1 MRYSSGELRSA
12 VESVVEDAGRDS
24 IGVQGEWI
32 SLFGESLGY
41 DLFHE
46 FLESTEEC
54 NIRAAG
60 QAMGLNLQ
68 ESLAVHAYSMGF
80 RDGTGCFTELNRRL
94 RNRIPKGKFYGSLFT
109 DLKDAVAKL
118 PTFDGIVY
126 RRTEIPESMLH
137 LLSLRPTAGYRDPAF
152 LSASTSTNA
161 FAGRDM
167 LVIQS
172 IQGCDIS
179 ALSAFPEEQEVLFM
193 PNTSFQISKVLL
205 GPVGTYLE
213 LIDLR

>member
-1 MRYSSGELRSA
+1 M
-12 VESVVEDAGRDS
+12 VEDAGWG
-24 IGVQGEWI
+24 IVGVQGEWI
-32 SLFGESLGY
+32 ALFGESLGY
-41 DLFHE
+41 DLFNE

-54 NIRAAG
+54 NIRVAG

-94 RNRIPKGKFYGSLFT
+94 RNRIPKGKFYGSLFN
-109 DLKDAVAKL
+109 DLKDAVKKL

-126 RRTEIPESMLH
+126 RRTEIPASMLN
-137 LLSLRPTAGYRDPAF
+137 LLSLKPTAGYRDPAF
-152 LSASTSTNA
+152 LSASTGVNA

-172 IQGCDIS
+172 SQGCDIS
-179 ALSAFPEEQEVLFM
+179 GLSAFPEEQEVLFM
-193 PNTSFQISKVLL
+193 PNASFQITKVLL
-205 GPVGTYLE
+205 DPAGTYLE
-213 LIDLR
+213 LIDFR